1 MQRERKDVCVR
12 GGGGDDVKDN
22 QEKERFLN
30 VIQES
35 GTSTQR
41 EGKPSIT
48 AGHTADLERNQFRMG
63 EKSRVCGD
71 RGRVSY
77 EAQVQRNGGNLK
89 IVHGVKTK
97 AIQNIR
103 KN

>member
-1 MQRERKDVCVR
+1 MFLSKLLESEVQRKEMCVCVC
-12 GGGGDDVKDN
+12 DDAKDN

-41 EGKPSIT
+41 EGNPRIT

-63 EKSRVCGD
+63 
-71 RGRVSY
+71 
-77 EAQVQRNGGNLK
+77 
-89 IVHGVKTK
+89 
-97 AIQNIR
+97 
-103 KN
+103 

>member
-1 MQRERKDVCVR
+1 MENRNVAIHSRSLASYLRVRCRGKEKVCVC
-12 GGGGDDVKDN
+12 DDAEDN

-41 EGKPSIT
+41 EGNPRIT

-63 EKSRVCGD
+63 
-71 RGRVSY
+71 
-77 EAQVQRNGGNLK
+77 
-89 IVHGVKTK
+89 
-97 AIQNIR
+97 
-103 KN
+103 

>member
-1 MQRERKDVCVR
+1 MANRNVAIHNRSLASYMRVRCKGKEMCVCVCVC
-12 GGGGDDVKDN
+12 DDAKDN

-41 EGKPSIT
+41 EGNPRIT

-63 EKSRVCGD
+63 
-71 RGRVSY
+71 
-77 EAQVQRNGGNLK
+77 
-89 IVHGVKTK
+89 
-97 AIQNIR
+97 
-103 KN
+103 

>member
-1 MQRERKDVCVR
+1 MANRNVAIHNCSLASYLRVRCKGKKCVCVC
-12 GGGGDDVKDN
+12 DDAKDN

-41 EGKPSIT
+41 EGNPRIT

-63 EKSRVCGD
+63 
-71 RGRVSY
+71 
-77 EAQVQRNGGNLK
+77 
-89 IVHGVKTK
+89 
-97 AIQNIR
+97 
-103 KN
+103 